1 MRDAGV
7 EKLKRASR
15 KSSRANA
22 LRRSSDVDTLR
33 KIALSLPGVEE
44 GTSYG
49 TLAYRVSK
57 KLICRMKEDGES
69 LAIRMEFGERE
80 ILVEGEPETFYFTEH
95 YRNYP
100 MVLVR
105 LPKVHP
111 DELKR
116 IFGNAWRRFAGKKLL
131 EKAGALR

>member
-1 MRDAGV
+1 VRDAGS
-7 EKLKRASR
+7 EKVKRASR
-15 KSSRANA
+15 KSAEPKPA
-22 LRRSSDVDTLR
+22 RRSSNVETLR
-33 KIALSLPGVEE
+33 RIAFSFPGVEE

-80 ILVEGEPETFYFTEH
+80 ILVEGEPQTFYFTEH
-95 YRNYP
+95 YRAYP

-105 LPKVHP
+105 L
-111 DELKR
+111 ELKR
-116 IFGNAWRRFAGKKLL
+116 IFGNAWRRFASKKLL
-131 EKAGALR
+131 NEAENR

>member
-1 MRDAGV
+1 VPPKTA
-7 EKLKRASR
+7 
-15 KSSRANA
+15 
-22 LRRSSDVDTLR
+22 RRSSNVETLR
-33 KIALSLPGVEE
+33 QIASSFPGVEE

-49 TLAYRVSK
+49 TLGFRVSK

-105 LPKVHP
+105 LPEVHP

-116 IFGNAWRRFAGKKLL
+116 IFGNAWRRFASKRLIESLGRSAA
-131 EKAGALR
+131 ES